1 MIAPHHFSQLRG
13 KPLLEREEEEA
24 GEEGVSIGYS
34 HVLGK
39 EGGIAVKK
47 REERYVSFRGM
58 VSSEEEVKYPCTSLV
73 PRPSPAPVLKPGK
86 I

>member
-1 MIAPHHFSQLRG
+1 M
-13 KPLLEREEEEA
+13 EREEEEA

-47 REERYVSFRGM
+47 KKRG
-58 VSSEEEVKYPCTSLV
+58 VFHSEVWLV
-73 PRPSPAPVLKPGK
+73 QKRK
-86 I
+86 

>member
-1 MIAPHHFSQLRG
+1 MIAPHHFPQLRG

-39 EGGIAVKK
+39 ERGIAVRKK
-47 REERYVSFRGM
+47 RGSVFHPEIW
-58 VSSEEEVKYPCTSLV
+58 LV
-73 PRPSPAPVLKPGK
+73 QKRRQ
-86 I
+86 

>member
-47 REERYVSFRGM
+47 KKRG
-58 VSSEEEVKYPCTSLV
+58 VFHSECSEEEVKYPCTSLI
-73 PRPSPAPVLKPGK
+73 PRPSLAPVLKPGK

>member
-1 MIAPHHFSQLRG
+1 MIAPHHFPQLRG

-39 EGGIAVKK
+39 ERGIAVKK
-47 REERYVSFRGM
+47 KKRG
-58 VSSEEEVKYPCTSLV
+58 VFHPE
-73 PRPSPAPVLKPGK
+73 